1 MPQQFGQVS
10 GNIGQINQVNSYN
23 INQFGNLPFGQVP
36 NNSFGNG
43 IQNMPSQFNNMPQL
57 SGLGNMMN
65 MPSMPYQNFNVPPVN
80 TSQNMAP

>member
-1 MPQQFGQVS
+1 
-10 GNIGQINQVNSYN
+10 
-23 INQFGNLPFGQVP
+23 VP
-36 NNSFGNG
+36 NHSHNGNNSFGNG

-65 MPSMPYQNFNVPPVN
+65 MPSMPYQNFNMAPIH